1 MMANKIKELAKAK
14 KIKMVELCEKA
25 GISRTQL
32 YDIVNQ
38 NSVPTITTARKI
50 ANVLDITIDELFPN
64 TSLEDEGGV
73 NFQ

>member
-1 MMANKIKELAKAK
+1 MANKIKELAKAK